1 MILMSCPT
9 SDKVTADAARLIMC
23 AIGLAVG
30 VVFILSLPELKRYI
44 KISTM

>member
-1 MILMSCPT
+1 MPCEAS
-9 SDKVTADAARLIMC
+9 KDAQLKIVHTFLAAL
-23 AIGLAVG
+23 GLGVV